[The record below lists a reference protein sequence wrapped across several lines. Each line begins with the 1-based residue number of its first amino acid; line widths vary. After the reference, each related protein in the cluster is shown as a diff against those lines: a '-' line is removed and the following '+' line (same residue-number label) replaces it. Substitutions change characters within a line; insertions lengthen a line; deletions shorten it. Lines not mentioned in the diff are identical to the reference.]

1 MPTLYFSPKDA
12 YSVMNTLAREV
23 TGQSNISV
31 IDTSS
36 FISAGKSVLE
46 AGYEN
51 VFNALG
57 VLISRTIIA
66 ARPYEGKFKLIAENS
81 DAFDNR
87 YRKISFYARDNEAS
101 GAFNTNVYTN
111 LAPGYDDESG
121 AGSMWDQNPAIP
133 TERYFFSDFVWMK
146 SHTTYWE
153 QAKQAFTDESSFIDF
168 INGIMTEVQND
179 IESTLESK
187 NRMVVL
193 DRIAGNKL
201 LSDNGTI
208 GKESAVNLT
217 KEFNFAHG
225 TSYTSAQLMNDHTVA
240 FLEFFLARI
249 KNDSDMMTNRTTLYH
264 DPMTKTISDVSYNV
278 LRHTPKDLQRFIYN
292 SRFFTQINLSLAEIF
307 NPDMLKLPNGE
318 GVQYWQSPKDPYKVD
333 IKPALPEGN
342 TSSEVV
348 IDNVIGI
355 LYDRDALM
363 VNNKFTGMYTSLLNP
378 KHLYTN
384 SFWHYK
390 YGICSDYSENSI
402 IYYMSDE
409 STEYFE
415 GDGTTVAFELE
426 GTAASIVSVK
436 VNGTAK
442 TAGTDFTFAS
452 NTVTF
457 ASAPADDAIIQII
470 YK

>member
-217 KEFNFAHG
+217 KEFNAAHG

-264 DPMTKTISDVSYNV
+264 DPMTKTISDVPYNV

-318 GVQYWQSPKDPYKVD
+318 GVQYWQSPKSPYKVD

-363 VNNKFTGMYTSLLNP
+363 VNNKFTGMYTSQLNP

-415 GDGTTVAFELE
+415 GDGTTVAFELD
-426 GTAASIVSVK
+426 GTATTIVSVK

>member
-23 TGQSNISV
+23 TGQSSIAV
-31 IDTSS
+31 VDTST
-36 FISAGKSVLE
+36 FVSAGKSVLE

-51 VFNALG
+51 VYNALG

-66 ARPYEGKFKLIAENS
+66 ARPYEGKFKIIAEDN

-87 YRKISFYARDNEAS
+87 FRKISFYARDNEAS

-111 LAPGYDDESG
+111 LGAGLDDESG

-133 TERYFFSDFVWMK
+133 TERYFFSDMVWMK

-153 QAKQAFTDESSFIDF
+153 QAKQAFTDERSFIDF
-168 INGIMTEVQND
+168 INGIMIEVQND
-179 IESTLESK
+179 IETTLEAK

-193 DRIAGNKL
+193 DRIAGTKL
-201 LSDNGTI
+201 LSDRGEI
-208 GKESAVNLT
+208 GSECAVNLT
-217 KEFNFAHG
+217 KEFNAAHG
-225 TSYTSAQLMNDHTVA
+225 TAYTSAQLMNDHTVA

-249 KNDSDMMTNRTTLYH
+249 KNDSDMLTNRTAMFH
-264 DPMTKTISDVSYNV
+264 DPMQKTISDVPYHV
-278 LRHTPKDLQRFIYN
+278 LRHTPKEYQKMIYN

-307 NPDMLKLPNGE
+307 NPGMLALPNGE
-318 GVQYWQSPKDPYKVD
+318 GCQYWQSAKSPYAID

-342 TSSEVV
+342 TSSEVK
-348 IDNVIGI
+348 IDNVIAI
-355 LYDRDALM
+355 LFDRDGLM
-363 VNNKFTGMYTSLLNP
+363 VNNKFTGMYTSQLNP

-390 YGICSDYSENSI
+390 YGICNDYSENAI

-426 GTAASIVSVK
+426 GTATSIVSVT

-442 TAGTDFTFAS
+442 TAGTDFTFAT